1 MPGNAF
7 IKFSG
12 LNNGESMQTGHEG
25 SKGWIE
31 ISEWS
36 WDIEAEHSVTRG
48 TGAAVGKA
56 TPGNLSITHY
66 FDVAG
71 PDLLTRLVVGQHY
84 DLITIEMLKTTG
96 NGPQTYLQIQ
106 VDYAYV
112 TKVSTK
118 GGEDGTIN
126 QDVEFVFKDIYIGY
140 KAQKNTGMLDSTMPF
155 EWSVKDQTLAA
166 GADTKIKTKLA

>member
-1 MPGNAF
+1 MAGNAF
-7 IKFSG
+7 IKFAG
-12 LNNGESMQTGHEG
+12 IAKGESLQATNPGD
-25 SKGWIE
+25 KGWIE
-31 ISEWS
+31 ISDWS
-36 WDIEAEHSVTRG
+36 WDIEAEHSVAKG

-71 PDLLTRLVVGQHY
+71 PDILTKIVVGQHY
-84 DLITIEMLKTTG
+84 ELITIEMLKTTG
-96 NGPQTYLQIQ
+96 NGPQTYLQVQ

-118 GGEDGTIN
+118 GGEDGSVS

-140 KAQKNTGMLDSTMPF
+140 KAQKNTGMLDAALPF
-155 EWSVKDQTLAA
+155 EWSVKDQKLAA
-166 GADTKIKTKLA
+166 GADTKIKTKL